1 MYAKDVWNGRSAKNR
16 PREPR
21 VVVSFVSDQQVSNT
35 TYVLKR
41 GARSRIKEQPG
52 AADARGRKK

>member
-1 MYAKDVWNGRSAKNR
+1 MYAKDVWDGRSAKNR

-21 VVVSFVSDQQVSNT
+21 VVVGFVSDQQVSNT

-41 GARSRIKEQPG
+41 GARSRIKEPG
-52 AADARGRKK
+52 AASARGRKK